1 MEVVPEKGVIG
12 KQFRKEA
19 KPLIEWLTAL
29 DNKGAEEL
37 EGELEKNG
45 WVRGTGE
52 RRERRM
58 GGFEGQGRGERE
70 EWD

>member
-1 MEVVPEKGVIG
+1 MVPEKGVIG

-19 KPLIEWLTAL
+19 KPLIEWLTTL

-45 WVRGTGE
+45 WV
-52 RRERRM
+52 
-58 GGFEGQGRGERE
+58 
-70 EWD
+70 